1 MKFVKSV
8 MVMGLLDLTDLVI
21 KILILPTY
29 VMHVVDLGIQVNI
42 MNEEKLLILCVE
54 NPGYAAARLQSHYGY
69 TMAQL
74 QLIKN
79 RASLLQTGK

>member
-1 MKFVKSV
+1 MFVTLV
-8 MVMGLLDLTDLVI
+8 GDLVI
-21 KILILPTY
+21 RGKN
-29 VMHVVDLGIQVNI
+29 MD
-42 MNEEKLLILCVE
+42 EEKLLILCVE
-54 NPGYAAARLQSHYGY
+54 KPGYAAARLQSHYGY

>member
-1 MKFVKSV
+1 
-8 MVMGLLDLTDLVI
+8 
-21 KILILPTY
+21 
-29 VMHVVDLGIQVNI
+29 

-79 RASLLQTGK
+79 RASLLQTRE

>member
-1 MKFVKSV
+1 MQV
-8 MVMGLLDLTDLVI
+8 LDLV
-21 KILILPTY
+21 
-29 VMHVVDLGIQVNI
+29 IQVNI

-54 NPGYAAARLQSHYGY
+54 KPGYAAARLQSHYGY

-79 RASLLQTGK
+79 RAALLQTRE

>member
-1 MKFVKSV
+1 
-8 MVMGLLDLTDLVI
+8 MGLLDIIDLPI
-21 KILILPTY
+21 KILILLTY
-29 VMHVVDLGIQVNI
+29 VMHVGDLVIPGNI

-54 NPGYAAARLQSHYGY
+54 KPGYAAARLQSHYGY

-79 RASLLQTGK
+79 RASLLQTRE